1 MKVLTF
7 NLFFFFFNQK
17 KGNFIWLNEQVIW
30 MATPGKNQGGCGE
43 GAEINSGFV
52 NSADTAEDN

>member
-7 NLFFFFFNQK
+7 NHFFFFTKK

-30 MATPGKNQGGCGE
+30 MATLGKNQGGSGE
-43 GAEINSGFV
+43 GAEINAGFV
-52 NSADTAEDN
+52 NSEDTAEDN